1 MLLLVDAEEV
11 PWRFG
16 LRSDNGMMA
25 IGSYVAVT
33 INLQVQISAELEDG
47 QEDIGWILRCTH
59 KDRRRFSC
67 DTNRKM
73 CAVSSTSFQVD
84 LTAGWGLSLAAAE
97 R

>member
-47 QEDIGWILRCTH
+47 QEDTGWILRCTH

-67 DTNRKM
+67 DIANVQM
-73 CAVSSTSFQVD
+73 CAVSSTSFQVEW
-84 LTAGWGLSLAAAE
+84 LGLSLANE